1 MFTDSNN
8 GDRGAV
14 DTLNIKFL
22 KFFGK
27 IEKDI
32 TNSKVNLKNP
42 VAKQR
47 GSSLIIL
54 DVTNLSL
61 DGD

>member
-1 MFTDSNN
+1 MFTDSNI

-22 KFFGK
+22 KFLGK

-42 VAKQR
+42 VAK
-47 GSSLIIL
+47 
-54 DVTNLSL
+54 
-61 DGD
+61 